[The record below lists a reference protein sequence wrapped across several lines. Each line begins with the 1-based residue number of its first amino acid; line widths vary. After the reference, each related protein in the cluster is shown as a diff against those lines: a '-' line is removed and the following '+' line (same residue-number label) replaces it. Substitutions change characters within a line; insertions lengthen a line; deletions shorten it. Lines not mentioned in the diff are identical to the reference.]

1 MIRAAVLGSPISHSL
16 SPKIHRKA
24 YELLGVDS
32 EYTAIEVDEKSFPDF
47 FKKLDSND
55 DGSSWSG
62 FSLTMPLKEI
72 VLQYCG
78 ASDPVAKQIDS
89 GNTLFRSDNS
99 WKVTSTDY
107 LAFQNLLKV
116 SKNSKVAII
125 GGGGTA
131 RAAIGALNNQVAA
144 VDVLLRSES
153 RMAALVKA
161 APDLQVNMFEMTH
174 ALNGYDLIVQTTPAG
189 IFDEYVSNTVVAKG
203 TLLEALYKPSP
214 TNLARRYKELG
225 GEVIS
230 GKELLVEQALFQI
243 QLFTGQELD
252 FAEMRKA
259 LLSAIAND

>member
-174 ALNGYDLIVQTTPAG
+174 ALNDYDLIVQTTPAG

-214 TNLARRYKELG
+214 TSLARRYKELG

-259 LLSAIAND
+259 LLSAIADD

>member
-174 ALNGYDLIVQTTPAG
+174 ALNDYDLIVQTTPAG

-243 QLFTGQELD
+243 QLFTGQEFD
-252 FAEMRKA
+252 FVEMRKA
-259 LLSAIAND
+259 LLSAITDD

>member
-24 YELLGVDS
+24 YDLLGIDS

-174 ALNGYDLIVQTTPAG
+174 SLNGYDLIVQTTPSG
-189 IFDEYVSNTVVAKG
+189 IFDEYVSNTAVAKG
-203 TLLEALYKPSP
+203 TLLEALYKPNP
-214 TNLARRYKELG
+214 TNLAKRYKELG
-225 GEVIS
+225 GEVIT

-243 QLFTGQELD
+243 QLFTGQEFD

-259 LLSAIAND
+259 LLSAIADD

>member
-47 FKKLDSND
+47 FQKLDSND
-55 DGSSWSG
+55 DGSRWSG
-62 FSLTMPLKEI
+62 FSLTMPLKEV

-78 ASDPVAKQIDS
+78 ASDPIAKRIDS

-153 RMAALVKA
+153 R
-161 APDLQVNMFEMTH
+161 
-174 ALNGYDLIVQTTPAG
+174 
-189 IFDEYVSNTVVAKG
+189 
-203 TLLEALYKPSP
+203 
-214 TNLARRYKELG
+214 R
-225 GEVIS
+225 
-230 GKELLVEQALFQI
+230 
-243 QLFTGQELD
+243 
-252 FAEMRKA
+252 
-259 LLSAIAND
+259 